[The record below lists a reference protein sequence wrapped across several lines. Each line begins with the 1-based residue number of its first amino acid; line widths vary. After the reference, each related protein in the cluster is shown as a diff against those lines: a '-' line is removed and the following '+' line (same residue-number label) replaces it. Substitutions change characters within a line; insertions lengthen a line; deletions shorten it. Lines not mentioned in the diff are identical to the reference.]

1 MSSLCHAPQ
10 GAGIPEHRG
19 MDENLTSPEPGN
31 VSSMTGSSLFE
42 GKESVR
48 QSVIGGKDLRF
59 DMSIKVFV
67 VFKRVQ
73 RKRIR

>member
-1 MSSLCHAPQ
+1 
-10 GAGIPEHRG
+10 

-31 VSSMTGSSLFE
+31 VSIMTGSSLFE